1 MVVDLD
7 EFLFTKNYPTIR
19 DYINKMEIENP
30 HITCITVPWTMF
42 GSSGHE
48 KQPKSVVD
56 NFLYRDAIDTT
67 FQEGRYAKSLF
78 QSSHKFNI
86 HIPSNVNNKNTT
98 LNFIPN
104 QKSMPTIPKNIK
116 IQENELQLNHYAIQ
130 SKDFFRNVKMTRG
143 SASTNKNDK
152 VRTWDYFK
160 KYDKNQ
166 HFDNLLSAKR
176 KKKSKI
182 YLVMCRYKE
191 NLDYITQNPIIF
203 DNFDKIIIYNKGNN
217 DINIKDKK
225 IEIIPSNNL
234 GNAEETYFR
243 FIIDNYN
250 LENVV
255 VLFSSA
261 SFYKY
266 KNIYIHT

>member
-1 MVVDLD
+1 MNNNNNQGKGNNMNNNNNREIEELITEVEAENNGTYRESLIGTFVNEGRQSGLLESLLLVGTNIIVNDFSNNYTNYSNYENYDNNSLLRQTILNSFHDKPKYKNVLSEEGEKYLKEHIRGKFKWVLVVDLD

-116 IQENELQLNHYAIQ
+116 IVDKIRE
-130 SKDFFRNVKMTRG
+130 SRKVPFFRRV
-143 SASTNKNDK
+143 
-152 VRTWDYFK
+152 
-160 KYDKNQ
+160 
-166 HFDNLLSAKR
+166 
-176 KKKSKI
+176 
-182 YLVMCRYKE
+182 
-191 NLDYITQNPIIF
+191 
-203 DNFDKIIIYNKGNN
+203 
-217 DINIKDKK
+217 
-225 IEIIPSNNL
+225 
-234 GNAEETYFR
+234 
-243 FIIDNYN
+243 
-250 LENVV
+250 
-255 VLFSSA
+255 
-261 SFYKY
+261 
-266 KNIYIHT
+266 